1 MPSNSSWDFR
11 DAISRPQMSIQFFI
25 RKKHLLAHIET
36 QHLMVAYPA
45 SDGGTLIALSDV
57 SLTIGKGEFVA
68 IVGASGCGKSTL
80 IRVLAG
86 LQPPT
91 SGRALLD
98 DAPITQPS
106 SQVGVMFQSANLLP
120 WRSVLENIA
129 LPLELAG
136 MKKSARHD
144 LARGL
149 LPLLGLEG
157 FDNAHPS
164 ALSGGM
170 AQRVA
175 LGRVLIQRPQVLLLD
190 EPFGALDALTRE
202 KMSLDLLRMWSHD
215 QQTTLMVTH
224 SINEA
229 VLLADR
235 VLVFSRRPG
244 RIIAEIP
251 VPLARPRHAEYFYD
265 GQFTDL
271 TRQVRHAIDQA

>member
-1 MPSNSSWDFR
+1 MK
-11 DAISRPQMSIQFFI
+11 
-25 RKKHLLAHIET
+25 RKTLLAHIAT
-36 QHLMVAYPA
+36 KNLVVAYPA
-45 SDGGTLIALSDV
+45 PDGGELTALGAISM
-57 SLTIGKGEFVA
+57 TIKRGEFVA
-68 IVGASGCGKSTL
+68 IVGTSGCGKSTL
-80 IRVLAG
+80 VRVLAG

-91 SGRALLD
+91 EGVALLD
-98 DAPITQPS
+98 DEPITRPS
-106 SQVGVMFQSANLLP
+106 TQVGVMFQSANLLP
-120 WRSVLENIA
+120 WRTVIENIA
-129 LPLELAG
+129 MPLELAG
-136 MKKSARHD
+136 MKKSERHD
-144 LARGL
+144 LAREL

-157 FDNAHPS
+157 FENAHPS

-175 LGRVLIQRPQVLLLD
+175 LGRVLIQRPQALLLD

-202 KMSLDLLRMWSHD
+202 KMSLDLLGVWARE

-224 SINEA
+224 SISEA

-251 VPLARPRHAEYFYD
+251 VMLPRPRRADFLYD
-265 GQFTDL
+265 PQFTEL